1 MRNLKKILAMVLA
14 LVMSLSLMATA
25 GAAQFPDVDDSNP
38 YKTAIDVLDELKVFQ
53 GFEDGTFKPTDTLN
67 RAQAAVL
74 VYRIATGDVENKYLD
89 NYTYMQ
95 QSKFNDL
102 DGYNW
107 AKGYINY
114 CQNAQ
119 IVVGTSA
126 TTFDPGAPVTGYQLM
141 VMLLRTLGYGKAGEF
156 TDPKGWE
163 LQTSTIAEREGL
175 LKNVVSGDFGAP
187 AQRQMVAEILFRGIL
202 HDTVEYSPLTPGG
215 YTDSGVSLG
224 KKTLGLDDIEGVVVA
239 NRIADLYDT
248 EPMKD
253 GQTRMIVDGKDYVI
267 DMDTDASAIG
277 LNHHAYVQNGKVLGS
292 SLEAEGNVIGE
303 PEHGEA
309 AKVADL
315 AKGAGIKTNADT
327 DYYVNF
333 DEVVSD
339 TSNYRLEYLIGLE
352 MTEAEA
358 ASLVARNGGSA
369 WIDDSTANYKFD
381 RASEKGFYIDKDGD
395 LIGTN
400 GIDEDGT
407 TPKNFLYDKVIPAKE
422 TISSTDSRYMKEIFV
437 WSDSKGGDTTSDDLF
452 FGEVYVGTKSKL
464 EEDDISDDISHDEFI
479 EKYINV
485 NENRTIS
492 SSDNGEW
499 LRVIDNNGDGVA
511 EYVLRTDF
519 IMTTV
524 VDYEK
529 RTDLYNVEYD
539 VDENHKIISKIPA
552 GEIRMDDGVDMS
564 VGAVIL
570 YTYIDGYY
578 YISNPEVK
586 TLKVDTKSIEQ
597 KKNIFKSDDVEYTWS
612 GIDKEAELYYTD
624 ISEISYDVNY
634 DMYFDHFGFVR
645 LATEARRN
653 FVLLTDGY
661 FKTDLRN
668 HEWKV
673 ELYNG
678 SEKVETADVVD
689 GARNDSDWD
698 NRRDDGYDGKIDGF
712 IDTFEDDHQG
722 NRGTWKRLNTFGEF
736 YQQLDT
742 TNNTVHYKDKNYKDA
757 AGNTYTD
764 GSLTVGRTTYY
775 QDPFTTNIALASETD
790 GVWTLQDVT
799 DIDSEFNSLYRDY
812 RVYELAGTDKAYDD
826 GDSRIKQRSLKA
838 KSTDLWGIEG
848 NNVDRAT
855 RDTGWDNN
863 AIDNLQ
869 AIQTNGSTLY
879 YYVDG
884 DGKVTS
890 WVGYRNLPE
899 GLENFAPA
907 RAYAVTHKVWADR
920 DTDDTLDYEI
930 ADVVVFENNYSADVY
945 DPQLITTGIN
955 TKRENALGKDSDG
968 EYTEHG
974 VAFGLFDRDELLA
987 RAENAVDREGLWTPQ
1002 LNFYASN
1009 VNKGEAPITENF
1021 AKYGIY
1027 AGQVIVADE
1036 TKHNDYIEIGARDL
1050 NGDRISFYTDD
1061 VAAYEINRISKLGDE
1076 AAHNLEVET
1085 NNNIRLGDRLIVV
1098 LAGDDVKMVVNVSAS
1113 GVDGKNLRND
1123 GVPINK
1129 LVALYSSINN
1139 EWANPAAAKVT
1150 VKFVDD
1156 TADHNLVE
1164 TWKLDADKN
1173 GQLFLP
1179 AADLAL
1185 GGNTIVSVKN
1195 EAGTAIAM
1203 TNEAGVNG
1211 YLLTGISKDTTVTV
1225 TLTVDTNNK
1234 VSLSL
1239 SGFSLSGADLQSAV
1253 KNNALT
1259 NYTAGTDLTGLT
1271 YGDAYKF
1278 VLKTLNN
1285 TQYKYELIPDTTEAE
1300 MSWNAAGTE
1309 LTITGTVNAATTALT
1324 LTRSANDST
1333 DIKIGTRTGA
1343 DVTIL
1348 TKDNTGAAPAKN
1360 ADATVLRGQ
1369 AVTFKVELTTP
1380 ATSKIGKVTYTIQNK
1395 DAVTVEADENGNYTI
1410 PVDAVKQGLPI
1421 TIDVEVKSTAPI
1433 NVTFT
1438 GAKVAVAQMSKD
1450 NLTWVPAADTTVEPD
1465 GVLYLSLSEDV
1476 PTPTADAGATV
1487 EVITAK
1493 RVFKVSGI
1501 TTTTQIT
1508 INAAAGITAL
1518 TGASIDGT
1526 DGSITNPTATGTL
1539 KYALVDDNPAT
1550 DIATIT
1556 ELNNTEA
1563 NVNTVLGVTL
1573 GAVPTLTGAD
1583 AGKFLVF
1590 ADVDSNN
1597 VVGIVAVEV
1606 QLDPAGTITAPT
1618 INNDGTFTPPTAGSG
1633 ASLKYA
1639 LVADEPD
1646 TSVVNVLDKAT
1657 DVEGDLECTL
1667 GNAPTL
1673 SAADNSK
1680 WLIIVEIDDTSEQ
1693 VTKICKVEVSG
1704 INP

>member
-114 CQNAQ
+114 CQNAG

-126 TTFDPGAPVTGYQLM
+126 TTFNPGAPVTGYQLM

-381 RASEKGFYIDKDGD
+381 LASEKGFYIDKDGD

-1526 DGSITNPTATGTL
+1526 DGSIINPTATGTL

>member
-114 CQNAQ
+114 CQNAG

-126 TTFDPGAPVTGYQLM
+126 TTFNPGAPVTGYQLM

-163 LQTSTIAEREGL
+163 LQTASIAEREGI
-175 LKNVVSGDFGAP
+175 LKNVTGGDFGAP
-187 AQRQMVAEILFRGIL
+187 APRQMVAEILFRGIL

-215 YTDSGVSLG
+215 YTESGVSLG

-277 LNHHAYVQNGKVLGS
+277 LNHHAYVKDGKVLAGT
-292 SLEAEGNVIGE
+292 LEAEGNVIGE

-315 AKGAGIKTNADT
+315 AKGAGIKLTKET
-327 DYYVNF
+327 EHYVNF
-333 DEVVSD
+333 DQYINGYSKW
-339 TSNYRLEYLIGLE
+339 RLEYSVQFDDINDQAKFEARIGLD
-352 MTEAEA
+352 
-358 ASLVARNGGSA
+358 L
-369 WIDDSTANYKFD
+369 DDV
-381 RASEKGFYIDKDGD
+381 IVDGAH
-395 LIGTN
+395 
-400 GIDEDGT
+400 DG
-407 TPKNFLYDKVIPAKE
+407 LDKVVNQGVDGAKYTRAIP
-422 TISSTDSRYMKEIFV
+422 R
-437 WSDSKGGDTTSDDLF
+437 
-452 FGEVYVGTKSKL
+452 
-464 EEDDISDDISHDEFI
+464 
-479 EKYINV
+479 
-485 NENRTIS
+485 NRTITPQDITIMEGIFTYASGDTDATDFDVKGSVYAGTNNS
-492 SSDNGEW
+492 SDANVNRNKDLAAVMTWDDFYDEYILGSKTEVTASDNGEW

-539 VDENHKIISKIPA
+539 VDENHRVISKIPA
-552 GEIRMDDGVDMS
+552 DEIRKDDDVDMS

-578 YISNPEVK
+578 YISNPEMK

-1123 GVPINK
+1123 GVAINK
-1129 LVALYSSINN
+1129 LVTLYDRING

-1150 VKFVDD
+1150 VKYVDAD
-1156 TADHNLVE
+1156 GVEIKRETLPAVDGELFLKTADITLAGC
-1164 TWKLDADKN
+1164 TLD
-1173 GQLFLP
+1173 
-1179 AADLAL
+1179 
-1185 GGNTIVSVKN
+1185 SVKN
-1195 EAGTAIAM
+1195 ET
-1203 TNEAGVNG
+1203 TNTVIGESTKQIDGVSTRG
-1211 YLLTGISKDTTVTV
+1211 YLLTGVSEDTEVTV
-1225 TLTVDTNNK
+1225 TLTK
-1234 VSLSL
+1234 VTLDLSL
-1239 SGFSLSGADLQSAV
+1239 TSGGTIALKKNGVAVSPAPTTGADTDVVVGDTFEFTVSSLDNV
-1253 KNNALT
+1253 TNEYVLT
-1259 NYTAGTDLTGLT
+1259 EANGNDIADVETTWNEDNDTVTIKGAIKGTDMDLVLTETVRATVTINEGTVAADATIAFVTLDPLTGVALVDGGDVYKGT
-1271 YGDAYKF
+1271 EVEFTIALDPDTGIENVSYRVGGDAAVDITDTGVYNADADKWTF
-1278 VLKTLNN
+1278 K
-1285 TQYKYELIPDTTEAE
+1285 IPSTAVQTKPVYIDVTTNSTAD
-1300 MSWNAAGTE
+1300 
-1309 LTITGTVNAATTALT
+1309 ITLT
-1324 LTRSANDST
+1324 LTNNSAETVYMSKGAGWDELPGTLDVAYDFDGTIKLDSVNPVIVTSAAESKAKVTNPSGDFINWVISDIT
-1333 DIKIGTRTGA
+1333 DDVEITITDPSAATGIDGISMNA
-1343 DVTIL
+1343 DSGVVSITTPLAEGCSRKYIV
-1348 TKDNTGAAPAKN
+1348 
-1360 ADATVLRGQ
+1360 ADATM
-1369 AVTFKVELTTP
+1369 A
-1380 ATSKIGKVTYTIQNK
+1380 
-1395 DAVTVEADENGNYTI
+1395 
-1410 PVDAVKQGLPI
+1410 
-1421 TIDVEVKSTAPI
+1421 
-1433 NVTFT
+1433 
-1438 GAKVAVAQMSKD
+1438 
-1450 NLTWVPAADTTVEPD
+1450 
-1465 GVLYLSLSEDV
+1465 
-1476 PTPTADAGATV
+1476 
-1487 EVITAK
+1487 
-1493 RVFKVSGI
+1493 
-1501 TTTTQIT
+1501 
-1508 INAAAGITAL
+1508 
-1518 TGASIDGT
+1518 
-1526 DGSITNPTATGTL
+1526 
-1539 KYALVDDNPAT
+1539 
-1550 DIATIT
+1550 T
-1556 ELNNTEA
+1556 ELALLMVGMTQDEAEDAAVLNKTLTDYPESGLTLVKAEA
-1563 NVNTVLGVTL
+1563 N
-1573 GAVPTLTGAD
+1573 
-1583 AGKFLVF
+1583 GKFLVV
-1590 ADVDSNN
+1590 VDFTAA
-1597 VVGIVAVEV
+1597 GRVAK
-1606 QLDPAGTITAPT
+1606 AGESSAL
-1618 INNDGTFTPPTAGSG
+1618 TF
-1633 ASLKYA
+1633 
-1639 LVADEPD
+1639 
-1646 TSVVNVLDKAT
+1646 N
-1657 DVEGDLECTL
+1657 
-1667 GNAPTL
+1667 
-1673 SAADNSK
+1673 
-1680 WLIIVEIDDTSEQ
+1680 
-1693 VTKICKVEVSG
+1693 
-1704 INP
+1704 

>member
-114 CQNAQ
+114 CQNAG

-126 TTFDPGAPVTGYQLM
+126 TTFNPGAPVTGYQLL
-141 VMLLRTLGYGKAGEF
+141 VMILRTLGYGKAGEF

-163 LQTSTIAEREGL
+163 LQTAKIAEREGM
-175 LKNVVSGDFGAP
+175 LKNVTGGDFGAP
-187 AQRQMVAEILFRGIL
+187 APRQMVAEILFRGLL

-215 YTDSGVSLG
+215 YTESGVSLG

-339 TSNYRLEYLIGLE
+339 TSNYRLEYLIGLRNW
-352 MTEAEA
+352 TEYEV
-358 ASLVARNGGSA
+358 ASLVYRNGGSA
-369 WIDDSTANYKFD
+369 WVDTNDNHKFD
-381 RASEKGFYIDKDGD
+381 TGEGGFRVKNGNVVDENDD
-395 LIGTN
+395 PVNWGTLDN
-400 GIDEDGT
+400 TIT
-407 TPKNFLYDKVIPAKE
+407 TVNYHYDKVIPAK
-422 TISSTDSRYMKEIFV
+422 TIITGQDSHFMKEIFDE
-437 WSDSKGGDTTSDDLF
+437 SDNEDGDTSSDDLF
-452 FGEVYVGTKSKL
+452 FGEVYVGTKSTL
-464 EEDDISDDISHDEFI
+464 DEHDVSNDISHDEFI

-492 SSDNGEW
+492 DSDNGEW

-612 GIDKEAELYYTD
+612 GIDKEAELYYDD

-645 LATEARRN
+645 LATEATRN

-661 FKTDLRN
+661 FKTDLRD

-689 GARNDSDWD
+689 GARNDKDWD
-698 NRRDDGYDGKIDGF
+698 GRRDDGYDDKIDGF
-712 IDTFEDDHQG
+712 IDTYEGDHQG

-736 YQQLDT
+736 YQQINDETGAPAKAHMHYTDKADT
-742 TNNTVHYKDKNYKDA
+742 DRYD
-757 AGNTYTD
+757 YTD
-764 GSLTVGRTTYY
+764 GVYTNGNNSYY
-775 QDPFTTNIALASETD
+775 ADPFMTNIALASETD

-799 DIDSEFNSLYRDY
+799 NIDSEFNSLYRNY
-812 RVYELAGTDKAYDD
+812 KVYELAGTDKAFDD

-838 KSTDLWGIEG
+838 KSTDLWGIDG
-848 NNVDRAT
+848 NNVDDD
-855 RDTGWDNN
+855 RDSGWDSN
-863 AIDNLQ
+863 AINSLQ

-879 YYVDG
+879 YYVN
-884 DGKVTS
+884 GKGEVTS

-907 RAYAVTHKVWADR
+907 RAYAVTHVVWADR
-920 DTDDTLDYEI
+920 DENDPLNYEI
-930 ADVVVFENNYSADVY
+930 ADVVVFEDIYSAPVY

-968 EYTEHG
+968 EYNEHG

-987 RAENAVDREGLWTPQ
+987 RAENTVDDEGLWTPQ

-1123 GVPINK
+1123 GVAINK
-1129 LVALYSSINN
+1129 LVTLYNSINN

-1150 VKFVDD
+1150 VKYVDAD
-1156 TADHNLVE
+1156 GVEIKRETLPAVDGELFLKTADITLAGC
-1164 TWKLDADKN
+1164 TLD
-1173 GQLFLP
+1173 
-1179 AADLAL
+1179 
-1185 GGNTIVSVKN
+1185 SVKN
-1195 EAGTAIAM
+1195 ET
-1203 TNEAGVNG
+1203 TNTVIGESTKQIDGVSTRG
-1211 YLLTGISKDTTVTV
+1211 YLLTGVSEDTEVTV
-1225 TLTVDTNNK
+1225 TLTK
-1234 VSLSL
+1234 VTLDLSL
-1239 SGFSLSGADLQSAV
+1239 TSGGTIALKKNGVAVSPAPTTGADTDVVVGDTFEFTVSSLDNV
-1253 KNNALT
+1253 TNEYVLT
-1259 NYTAGTDLTGLT
+1259 EANGNDIADVETTWNEDNDTVTIKGAIKGTDMDLVLTETVRATVTINEGTVAADATIAFVTLDPLTGVALVDGGDVYKGT
-1271 YGDAYKF
+1271 EVEFTIALDPDTGIENVSYRVGGDAAVDITDTGVYNADEDKWTF
-1278 VLKTLNN
+1278 K
-1285 TQYKYELIPDTTEAE
+1285 IPSTAVQTKPVYIDVTTNSTAD
-1300 MSWNAAGTE
+1300 
-1309 LTITGTVNAATTALT
+1309 ITLT
-1324 LTRSANDST
+1324 LTNNSAETVYMSKGAGWDELPGTLDVAYDFDGTIKLDSVNPVIVTSAAESKAKVTNPSGDFINWVISDIT
-1333 DIKIGTRTGA
+1333 DDVEITITDPSAATGIDGISMNA
-1343 DVTIL
+1343 DSGVVSITTPLAEGYSRKYIV
-1348 TKDNTGAAPAKN
+1348 
-1360 ADATVLRGQ
+1360 ADATM
-1369 AVTFKVELTTP
+1369 A
-1380 ATSKIGKVTYTIQNK
+1380 
-1395 DAVTVEADENGNYTI
+1395 
-1410 PVDAVKQGLPI
+1410 
-1421 TIDVEVKSTAPI
+1421 
-1433 NVTFT
+1433 
-1438 GAKVAVAQMSKD
+1438 
-1450 NLTWVPAADTTVEPD
+1450 
-1465 GVLYLSLSEDV
+1465 
-1476 PTPTADAGATV
+1476 
-1487 EVITAK
+1487 
-1493 RVFKVSGI
+1493 
-1501 TTTTQIT
+1501 
-1508 INAAAGITAL
+1508 
-1518 TGASIDGT
+1518 
-1526 DGSITNPTATGTL
+1526 
-1539 KYALVDDNPAT
+1539 
-1550 DIATIT
+1550 T
-1556 ELNNTEA
+1556 ELALLMVGMTQDEAEDAAVLNKTLTDYPESGLTLVKAEA
-1563 NVNTVLGVTL
+1563 N
-1573 GAVPTLTGAD
+1573 
-1583 AGKFLVF
+1583 GKFLVV
-1590 ADVDSNN
+1590 VDFTAA
-1597 VVGIVAVEV
+1597 GRVAK
-1606 QLDPAGTITAPT
+1606 AGESSAL
-1618 INNDGTFTPPTAGSG
+1618 TF
-1633 ASLKYA
+1633 
-1639 LVADEPD
+1639 
-1646 TSVVNVLDKAT
+1646 N
-1657 DVEGDLECTL
+1657 
-1667 GNAPTL
+1667 
-1673 SAADNSK
+1673 
-1680 WLIIVEIDDTSEQ
+1680 
-1693 VTKICKVEVSG
+1693 
-1704 INP
+1704 

>member
-1 MRNLKKILAMVLA
+1 MRNLKKILALVLA
-14 LVMSLSLMATA
+14 FVMSLSLMATA

-53 GFEDGTFKPTDTLN
+53 GFEDGSFKPTDTLN

-114 CQNAQ
+114 CQNAG

-126 TTFDPGAPVTGYQLM
+126 TTFNPGAPVTGYQLL
-141 VMLLRTLGYGKAGEF
+141 VMILRTLGYGKAGEF

-163 LQTSTIAEREGL
+163 LQTASIAEREGI
-175 LKNVVSGDFGAP
+175 LKNVTGGDFGAP
-187 AQRQMVAEILFRGIL
+187 APRQMVAEILFRGIL

-215 YTDSGVSLG
+215 YTESGVSLG

-277 LNHHAYVQNGKVLGS
+277 LNHHAYVKDGKVLAGT
-292 SLEAEGNVIGE
+292 LEAEGNVIGE

-315 AKGAGIKTNADT
+315 AKGAGIKLTKET
-327 DYYVNF
+327 EHYVNF
-333 DEVVSD
+333 DQYINGYSKW
-339 TSNYRLEYLIGLE
+339 RLEYSVQFDDINDQAKFEARIGLD
-352 MTEAEA
+352 
-358 ASLVARNGGSA
+358 L
-369 WIDDSTANYKFD
+369 DDV
-381 RASEKGFYIDKDGD
+381 IVDGAH
-395 LIGTN
+395 
-400 GIDEDGT
+400 DG
-407 TPKNFLYDKVIPAKE
+407 LDKVVNQGVDGAKYTRAIP
-422 TISSTDSRYMKEIFV
+422 R
-437 WSDSKGGDTTSDDLF
+437 
-452 FGEVYVGTKSKL
+452 
-464 EEDDISDDISHDEFI
+464 
-479 EKYINV
+479 
-485 NENRTIS
+485 NRTITPQDITIMEGIFTYASGDTDATDFDVKGSVYAGTNNS
-492 SSDNGEW
+492 SDANVNRNKDLAAVMTWDDFYDEYILGSKTEVTASDNGEW

-539 VDENHKIISKIPA
+539 VDENHRVISKIPA
-552 GEIRMDDGVDMS
+552 DEIRKDDDVDMS

-578 YISNPEVK
+578 YISNPEMK

-1123 GVPINK
+1123 GVAINK
-1129 LVALYSSINN
+1129 LVTLYDRING

-1150 VKFVDD
+1150 VKYVDAD
-1156 TADHNLVE
+1156 GVEIKRETLPAVDGELFLKTADITLAGC
-1164 TWKLDADKN
+1164 TLD
-1173 GQLFLP
+1173 
-1179 AADLAL
+1179 
-1185 GGNTIVSVKN
+1185 SVKN
-1195 EAGTAIAM
+1195 ET
-1203 TNEAGVNG
+1203 TNTVIGESTKQIDGVSTRG
-1211 YLLTGISKDTTVTV
+1211 YLLTGVSEDTEVTV
-1225 TLTVDTNNK
+1225 TLTK
-1234 VSLSL
+1234 VTLDLSL
-1239 SGFSLSGADLQSAV
+1239 TSGGTIALKKNGVAVSPAPTTGADTDVVVGDTFEFTVSSLDNV
-1253 KNNALT
+1253 TNEYVLT
-1259 NYTAGTDLTGLT
+1259 EANGNDIADVETTWNEDNDTVTIKGAIKGTDMDLVLTETVRATVTINEGTVAADATIAFVTLDPLTGVALVDGGDVYKGT
-1271 YGDAYKF
+1271 EVEFTIALDPDTGIENVSYRVGGDAAVDITDTGVYNADADKWTF
-1278 VLKTLNN
+1278 K
-1285 TQYKYELIPDTTEAE
+1285 IPSTAVQTKPVYIDVTTNSTAD
-1300 MSWNAAGTE
+1300 
-1309 LTITGTVNAATTALT
+1309 ITLT
-1324 LTRSANDST
+1324 LTNNSAETVYMSKGAGWDELPGTLDVAYDFDGTIKLDSVNPVIVTSAAESKAKVTNPSGDFINWVISDIT
-1333 DIKIGTRTGA
+1333 DDVEITITDPSAATGIDGISMNA
-1343 DVTIL
+1343 DSGVVSITTPLAEGCSRKYIV
-1348 TKDNTGAAPAKN
+1348 
-1360 ADATVLRGQ
+1360 ADATM
-1369 AVTFKVELTTP
+1369 A
-1380 ATSKIGKVTYTIQNK
+1380 
-1395 DAVTVEADENGNYTI
+1395 
-1410 PVDAVKQGLPI
+1410 
-1421 TIDVEVKSTAPI
+1421 
-1433 NVTFT
+1433 
-1438 GAKVAVAQMSKD
+1438 
-1450 NLTWVPAADTTVEPD
+1450 
-1465 GVLYLSLSEDV
+1465 
-1476 PTPTADAGATV
+1476 
-1487 EVITAK
+1487 
-1493 RVFKVSGI
+1493 
-1501 TTTTQIT
+1501 
-1508 INAAAGITAL
+1508 
-1518 TGASIDGT
+1518 
-1526 DGSITNPTATGTL
+1526 
-1539 KYALVDDNPAT
+1539 
-1550 DIATIT
+1550 T
-1556 ELNNTEA
+1556 ELALLMVGMTQDEAEDAAVLNKTLTDYPESGLTLVKAEA
-1563 NVNTVLGVTL
+1563 N
-1573 GAVPTLTGAD
+1573 
-1583 AGKFLVF
+1583 GKFLVV
-1590 ADVDSNN
+1590 VDFTAA
-1597 VVGIVAVEV
+1597 GRVAK
-1606 QLDPAGTITAPT
+1606 AGESSAL
-1618 INNDGTFTPPTAGSG
+1618 TF
-1633 ASLKYA
+1633 
-1639 LVADEPD
+1639 
-1646 TSVVNVLDKAT
+1646 N
-1657 DVEGDLECTL
+1657 
-1667 GNAPTL
+1667 
-1673 SAADNSK
+1673 
-1680 WLIIVEIDDTSEQ
+1680 
-1693 VTKICKVEVSG
+1693 
-1704 INP
+1704 

>member
-53 GFEDGTFKPTDTLN
+53 GFEDGSFKPTDTLN

-114 CQNAQ
+114 CQNAG

-126 TTFDPGAPVTGYQLM
+126 TTFNPGAPVTGYQLL
-141 VMLLRTLGYGKAGEF
+141 VMILRTLGYGKAGEF

-163 LQTSTIAEREGL
+163 LQTASIAEREGI
-175 LKNVVSGDFGAP
+175 LKNVTGGDFGAP
-187 AQRQMVAEILFRGIL
+187 APRQMVAEILFRGIL

-239 NRIADLYDT
+239 NRIADLYDN

-327 DYYVNF
+327 EYYVNF

-339 TSNYRLEYLIGLE
+339 TSNYRLEYLIGLSL
-352 MTEAEA
+352 TEYEA
-358 ASLVARNGGSA
+358 NRLVAANGGVA
-369 WIDDSTANYKFD
+369 WVDDNTNDHKWTA
-381 RASEKGFYIDKDGD
+381 ADGD
-395 LIGTN
+395 KIDSRTVPTTN
-400 GIDEDGT
+400 GGWDALDNITKVDY
-407 TPKNFLYDKVIPAKE
+407 LYDKVIPAKDFI
-422 TISSTDSRYMKEIFV
+422 TATDHRYMKEIFV
-437 WSDSKGGDTTSDDLF
+437 WSDNKTGDTTSDDLF
-452 FGEVYVGTKSKL
+452 FGEVYVGTKSTL
-464 EEDDISDDISHDEFI
+464 NEDDISDEISYDEFI
-479 EKYINV
+479 EKYINA

-492 SSDNGEW
+492 DSDNGEW

-645 LATEARRN
+645 LATEATRN

-661 FKTDLRN
+661 FKTDLRD

-689 GARNDSDWD
+689 GARNDKDWD
-698 NRRDDGYDGKIDGF
+698 GRRDDGYDDKIDGF
-712 IDTFEDDHQG
+712 IDTYEGDHQG

-736 YQQLDT
+736 YQQINDETGAPAKAHMHYTDKADT
-742 TNNTVHYKDKNYKDA
+742 DRYD
-757 AGNTYTD
+757 YTD
-764 GSLTVGRTTYY
+764 GVYTNGNNSYY
-775 QDPFTTNIALASETD
+775 ADPFMTNIALASETD

-799 DIDSEFNSLYRDY
+799 NIDSEFNSLYRNY
-812 RVYELAGTDKAYDD
+812 KVYELAGTDKAFDD

-838 KSTDLWGIEG
+838 KSTDLWGIDG
-848 NNVDRAT
+848 NNVDDD
-855 RDTGWDNN
+855 RDSGWDSN
-863 AIDNLQ
+863 AINSLQ

-879 YYVDG
+879 YYVN
-884 DGKVTS
+884 GKGEVTS

-907 RAYAVTHKVWADR
+907 RAYAVTHVVWADR
-920 DTDDTLDYEI
+920 DENDPLNYEI
-930 ADVVVFENNYSADVY
+930 ADVVVFEDIYSAPVY

-968 EYTEHG
+968 EYNEHG

-987 RAENAVDREGLWTPQ
+987 RAENTVNDEGLWTPQ

-1009 VNKGEAPITENF
+1009 VNKGEAPITEDF

-1027 AGQVIVADE
+1027 AGPVIVAEE

-1050 NGDRISFYTDD
+1050 NGDRISFYSDD
-1061 VAAYEINRISKLGDE
+1061 VAAYEINRISRNGDE
-1076 AAHNLEVET
+1076 AAHNLDVET
-1085 NNNIRLGDRLIVV
+1085 NDNIRMGDWLIVV

-1123 GVPINK
+1123 GVAINK
-1129 LVALYSSINN
+1129 LVDLYNSINH
-1139 EWANPAAAKVT
+1139 EWANPNTDKYTVEIAKVT
-1150 VKFVDD
+1150 DGINDLQNVVELVSGVITESNVKDFTLEFKMLDGAYAITDVKAENATAVEIGGVWHLFNAEDD
-1156 TADHNLVE
+1156 VKLTVTVQNDNKHSLTQTSGTKRYVVGTSVSLDESIEGSYFTVSDAEGNFYKADGSKWTEADGVAAKFIP
-1164 TWKLDADKN
+1164 TWTVSSGVASVASIKM
-1173 GQLFLP
+1173 P
-1179 AADLAL
+1179 AADVIITDDYYGVSTAFD
-1185 GGNTIVSVKN
+1185 GNKYAR
-1195 EAGTAIAM
+1195 AG
-1203 TNEAGVNG
+1203 E
-1211 YLLTGISKDTTVTV
+1211 TVTV
-1225 TLTVDTNNK
+1225 TVSSATDTPYWFITYEDGTIVWLDNAKFGTGDQEYVKTGEFTMPAQNVSDTDGRNTYYKVIVDGNEEDAVYVMSRATLDISAL
-1234 VSLSL
+1234 VT
-1239 SGFSLSGADLQSAV
+1239 GDYFGYDLDE
-1253 KNNALT
+1253 N
-1259 NYTAGTDLTGLT
+1259 G
-1271 YGDAYKF
+1271 
-1278 VLKTLNN
+1278 
-1285 TQYKYELIPDTTEAE
+1285 IPT
-1300 MSWNAAGTE
+1300 SFK
-1309 LTITGTVNAATTALT
+1309 
-1324 LTRSANDST
+1324 AN
-1333 DIKIGTRTGA
+1333 TGA
-1343 DVTIL
+1343 D
-1348 TKDNTGAAPAKN
+1348 
-1360 ADATVLRGQ
+1360 DAFTVKSSR
-1369 AVTFKVELTTP
+1369 
-1380 ATSKIGKVTYTIQNK
+1380 
-1395 DAVTVEADENGNYTI
+1395 ADENGVINVLSGFYKVTLKDDSSLVERVEGGI
-1410 PVDAVKQGLPI
+1410 DIKKNGVYSYYFTEGESI
-1421 TIDVEVKSTAPI
+1421 TIIPKADKTFTVNGGSTVYDSISGGYVTEVKGSADLTIAAP
-1433 NVTFT
+1433 
-1438 GAKVAVAQMSKD
+1438 VA
-1450 NLTWVPAADTTVEPD
+1450 P
-1465 GVLYLSLSEDV
+1465 
-1476 PTPTADAGATV
+1476 
-1487 EVITAK
+1487 
-1493 RVFKVSGI
+1493 
-1501 TTTTQIT
+1501 
-1508 INAAAGITAL
+1508 
-1518 TGASIDGT
+1518 
-1526 DGSITNPTATGTL
+1526 
-1539 KYALVDDNPAT
+1539 
-1550 DIATIT
+1550 
-1556 ELNNTEA
+1556 
-1563 NVNTVLGVTL
+1563 
-1573 GAVPTLTGAD
+1573 
-1583 AGKFLVF
+1583 
-1590 ADVDSNN
+1590 
-1597 VVGIVAVEV
+1597 
-1606 QLDPAGTITAPT
+1606 
-1618 INNDGTFTPPTAGSG
+1618 
-1633 ASLKYA
+1633 
-1639 LVADEPD
+1639 
-1646 TSVVNVLDKAT
+1646 
-1657 DVEGDLECTL
+1657 
-1667 GNAPTL
+1667 
-1673 SAADNSK
+1673 
-1680 WLIIVEIDDTSEQ
+1680 
-1693 VTKICKVEVSG
+1693 
-1704 INP
+1704 

>member
-114 CQNAQ
+114 CQNAG

-126 TTFDPGAPVTGYQLM
+126 TTFNPGAPVTGYQLM

-163 LQTSTIAEREGL
+163 LQTASIAEREGI
-175 LKNVVSGDFGAP
+175 LKNVTGGDFGAP
-187 AQRQMVAEILFRGIL
+187 APRQMVAEILFRGIL

-215 YTDSGVSLG
+215 YTESGVSLG

-277 LNHHAYVQNGKVLGS
+277 LNHHAYVKDGKVLAGT
-292 SLEAEGNVIGE
+292 LEAEGNVIGE

-315 AKGAGIKTNADT
+315 AKGAGIKLTKET
-327 DYYVNF
+327 EHYVNF
-333 DEVVSD
+333 DQYINGYSKW
-339 TSNYRLEYLIGLE
+339 RLEYSVQFDDINDQAKFEARIGLD
-352 MTEAEA
+352 
-358 ASLVARNGGSA
+358 L
-369 WIDDSTANYKFD
+369 DDV
-381 RASEKGFYIDKDGD
+381 IVDGAH
-395 LIGTN
+395 
-400 GIDEDGT
+400 DG
-407 TPKNFLYDKVIPAKE
+407 LDKVVNRGVDGAKYTRAIP
-422 TISSTDSRYMKEIFV
+422 R
-437 WSDSKGGDTTSDDLF
+437 
-452 FGEVYVGTKSKL
+452 
-464 EEDDISDDISHDEFI
+464 
-479 EKYINV
+479 
-485 NENRTIS
+485 NRTITPQDITIMEGIFTYASGDTDATDFDVKGSVYAGTNNS
-492 SSDNGEW
+492 SDANVNRNKDLAAVMTWDDFYDEYILGSKTEVTASDNGEW

-539 VDENHKIISKIPA
+539 VDENHRVISKIPA
-552 GEIRMDDGVDMS
+552 DEIRKDDDVDMS

-578 YISNPEVK
+578 YISNPEMK

-838 KSTDLWGIEG
+838 KSTDLWGIDG
-848 NNVDRAT
+848 NNVDDD
-855 RDTGWDNN
+855 RDSGWDSN
-863 AIDNLQ
+863 AINSLQ

-879 YYVDG
+879 YYVN
-884 DGKVTS
+884 GKGEVTS

-907 RAYAVTHKVWADR
+907 RAYAVTHVVWADR
-920 DTDDTLDYEI
+920 DENDPLNYEI
-930 ADVVVFENNYSADVY
+930 ADVVVFEDIYSAPVY
-945 DPQLITTGIN
+945 DPQLITTGVN
-955 TKRENALGKDSDG
+955 TKRENALGKDSEG

-987 RAENAVDREGLWTPQ
+987 RAENTVNSEGLWTPQ

-1009 VNKGEAPITENF
+1009 VNKGEAPITEDF

-1027 AGQVIVADE
+1027 AGPVIVAEE

-1050 NGDRISFYTDD
+1050 NGDRISFYSDD
-1061 VAAYEINRISKLGDE
+1061 VAAYEINRISRNGDE
-1076 AAHNLEVET
+1076 AAHNLDVET
-1085 NNNIRLGDRLIVV
+1085 NDNIRMGDWLIVV

-1123 GVPINK
+1123 GVAINK
-1129 LVALYSSINN
+1129 LVDLYNSINH

-1150 VKFVDD
+1150 VKFVNSADD
-1156 TADHNLVE
+1156 SLVE

-1173 GQLFLP
+1173 GRLFLL
-1179 AADLAL
+1179 ASDLAL
-1185 GGNTIVSVKN
+1185 GSSTVVSVKN
-1195 EAGTAIAM
+1195 EAGTAIAA
-1203 TNEAGVNG
+1203 TSETGGTG

-1225 TLTVDTNNK
+1225 TLSGVNNSS
-1234 VSLSL
+1234 VTLTL
-1239 SGFSLSGADLQSAV
+1239 SGISPASASDLQSSVNGA
-1253 KNNALT
+1253 ALAD
-1259 NYTAGTDLTGLT
+1259 YTSATPIGTLT
-1271 YGDAYKF
+1271 YGDEYKF
-1278 VLKTLNN
+1278 VIKGLDKANNDYVLTPASENVELTWTGN
-1285 TQYKYELIPDTTEAE
+1285 TQ
-1300 MSWNAAGTE
+1300 
-1309 LTITGTVNAATTALT
+1309 LTITGKIDAAAVALT
-1324 LTRSANDST
+1324 LTKTAKDTT
-1333 DIKIGTRTGA
+1333 DIVVGSHTGA
-1343 DVTIL
+1343 TVKINGGT
-1348 TKDNTGAAPAKN
+1348 DNT
-1360 ADATVLRGQ
+1360 DATVLRDK
-1369 AVTFKVELTTP
+1369 AVTFTVALGDPDTT
-1380 ATSKIGKVTYTIQNK
+1380 KLGKVTYTIQNK

-1433 NVTFT
+1433 DVTFT

-1539 KYALVDDNPAT
+1539 KYALVNDDPT
-1550 DIATIT
+1550 DAIDAIT

-1563 NVNTVLGVTL
+1563 EVNDALGVAL
-1573 GAVPTLTGAD
+1573 GTTKPTLAAAH

-1590 ADVDSNN
+1590 ADVDGENK

-1606 QLDPAGTITAPT
+1606 QLDAPT
-1618 INNDGTFTPPTAGSG
+1618 D
-1633 ASLKYA
+1633 
-1639 LVADEPD
+1639 
-1646 TSVVNVLDKAT
+1646 NVLSVSIAADTGVVTLTGTTTAANVFYAIVAAADIS
-1657 DVEGDLECTL
+1657 DVEAAIADWNILTTKADIVGEVGALTSNDTTAIT
-1667 GNAPTL
+1667 NQT
-1673 SAADNSK
+1673 SADNGK
-1680 WLIIVEIDDTSEQ
+1680 MIVVVELNGTDDDSTV
-1693 VTKICKVEVSG
+1693 VTYVTHTIAGVTA
-1704 INP
+1704 

>member
-114 CQNAQ
+114 CQNAG

-126 TTFDPGAPVTGYQLM
+126 TTFNPGAPVTGYQLM

-163 LQTSTIAEREGL
+163 LQTAAIAEREGI
-175 LKNVVSGDFGAP
+175 LKNVTGGDFGAP
-187 AQRQMVAEILFRGIL
+187 APRQMVAEILFRGLL

-215 YTDSGVSLG
+215 YTESGVSLG

-239 NRIADLYDT
+239 NRIADLYDN

-339 TSNYRLEYLIGLE
+339 TSNYRLEYLIGLRNW
-352 MTEAEA
+352 TEYEV
-358 ASLVARNGGSA
+358 ASLVYRNGGSA
-369 WIDDSTANYKFD
+369 WVDTNDNHKFD
-381 RASEKGFYIDKDGD
+381 TGEGGFRVKNGNVVDENDD
-395 LIGTN
+395 PVNWGTLDN
-400 GIDEDGT
+400 TIT
-407 TPKNFLYDKVIPAKE
+407 TVNYHYDKVIPAK
-422 TISSTDSRYMKEIFV
+422 TIITGQDSHFMKEIFDE
-437 WSDSKGGDTTSDDLF
+437 SDNEDGDTSSDDLF
-452 FGEVYVGTKSKL
+452 FGEVYVGTKSTL
-464 EEDDISDDISHDEFI
+464 DEHDVSNDISHDEFI

-492 SSDNGEW
+492 DSDNGEW

-612 GIDKEAELYYTD
+612 GIDKEAELYYDD

-645 LATEARRN
+645 LATEATRN

-661 FKTDLRN
+661 FKTDLRD

-689 GARNDSDWD
+689 GARNDKDWD
-698 NRRDDGYDGKIDGF
+698 GRRDDGYDDKIDGF
-712 IDTFEDDHQG
+712 IDTYEGDHQG

-736 YQQLDT
+736 YQQINDETGAPAKAHMHYTDKADT
-742 TNNTVHYKDKNYKDA
+742 DRY
-757 AGNTYTD
+757 GYTD
-764 GSLTVGRTTYY
+764 GVYTNGNNSYY
-775 QDPFTTNIALASETD
+775 ADPFMTNIALASETD

-799 DIDSEFNSLYRDY
+799 NIDSEFNSLYRNY
-812 RVYELAGTDKAYDD
+812 KVYELAGTDKAFDD

-838 KSTDLWGIEG
+838 KSTDLWGIDG
-848 NNVDRAT
+848 NNVDDD
-855 RDTGWDNN
+855 RDSGWDSN
-863 AIDNLQ
+863 AINSLQ

-879 YYVDG
+879 YYVN
-884 DGKVTS
+884 GKGEVTS

-907 RAYAVTHKVWADR
+907 RAYAVTHVVWADR
-920 DTDDTLDYEI
+920 DENDPLNYEI
-930 ADVVVFENNYSADVY
+930 ADVVVFEDIYSAPVY
-945 DPQLITTGIN
+945 DPQLITTGVN
-955 TKRENALGKDSDG
+955 TKRENALGKDSEG

-987 RAENAVDREGLWTPQ
+987 RAENTVNSEGLWTPQ

-1009 VNKGEAPITENF
+1009 VNKGEAPITEDF

-1027 AGQVIVADE
+1027 AGPVIVAEE

-1050 NGDRISFYTDD
+1050 NGDRISFYSDD
-1061 VAAYEINRISKLGDE
+1061 VAAYEINRISRNGDE
-1076 AAHNLEVET
+1076 AAHNLDVET
-1085 NNNIRLGDRLIVV
+1085 NDNIRMGDWLIVV
-1098 LAGDDVKMVVNVSAS
+1098 KPGDDVKMVVNVSAS

-1123 GVPINK
+1123 GVAINK
-1129 LVALYSSINN
+1129 LVTLYNSINH
-1139 EWANPAAAKVT
+1139 EWANPNTDKYTVEIAKVT
-1150 VKFVDD
+1150 DGINDLQNVVELVSGVITESNVKDF
-1156 TADHNLVE
+1156 TLE
-1164 TWKLDADKN
+1164 FKMLDGAY
-1173 GQLFLP
+1173 
-1179 AADLAL
+1179 
-1185 GGNTIVSVKN
+1185 
-1195 EAGTAIAM
+1195 AIADV
-1203 TNEAGVNG
+1203 EAENATAVEIDGVWHLFNAEDDVK
-1211 YLLTGISKDTTVTV
+1211 LTVTVQNDNKHSLTQTSGTERYAVGTSVSLDESIEGSYFTVSDAEGNFYKADGNKWAEADGISTKFIPTWTVTSGVASVASIKMPNADVVVTDGYYGVSTAFDYNGHDYMKYARAGETVTV
-1225 TLTVDTNNK
+1225 TVSSATDTPYWFITYEDGTIVWLDNAKFGTGDQEYVKTGEFTMPAQNVSDTDGRNTYYKVIVDGNEEDAVYVKSRATLDISAL
-1234 VSLSL
+1234 VT
-1239 SGFSLSGADLQSAV
+1239 GDYFGYDLDE
-1253 KNNALT
+1253 N
-1259 NYTAGTDLTGLT
+1259 G
-1271 YGDAYKF
+1271 
-1278 VLKTLNN
+1278 
-1285 TQYKYELIPDTTEAE
+1285 IPT
-1300 MSWNAAGTE
+1300 SFK
-1309 LTITGTVNAATTALT
+1309 
-1324 LTRSANDST
+1324 AN
-1333 DIKIGTRTGA
+1333 TGA
-1343 DVTIL
+1343 D
-1348 TKDNTGAAPAKN
+1348 
-1360 ADATVLRGQ
+1360 DAFTVKSSR
-1369 AVTFKVELTTP
+1369 
-1380 ATSKIGKVTYTIQNK
+1380 
-1395 DAVTVEADENGNYTI
+1395 ADENGVINVLSGFYKVTLKDVSSLVERVEGGI
-1410 PVDAVKQGLPI
+1410 DIEKDGVHSYYFTEGESI
-1421 TIDVEVKSTAPI
+1421 TIIPKADKTFTVNGGSTVYDSISGGYVTEVKGSADLTIAAP
-1433 NVTFT
+1433 VT
-1438 GAKVAVAQMSKD
+1438 
-1450 NLTWVPAADTTVEPD
+1450 P
-1465 GVLYLSLSEDV
+1465 
-1476 PTPTADAGATV
+1476 
-1487 EVITAK
+1487 
-1493 RVFKVSGI
+1493 
-1501 TTTTQIT
+1501 
-1508 INAAAGITAL
+1508 
-1518 TGASIDGT
+1518 
-1526 DGSITNPTATGTL
+1526 
-1539 KYALVDDNPAT
+1539 
-1550 DIATIT
+1550 
-1556 ELNNTEA
+1556 
-1563 NVNTVLGVTL
+1563 
-1573 GAVPTLTGAD
+1573 
-1583 AGKFLVF
+1583 
-1590 ADVDSNN
+1590 
-1597 VVGIVAVEV
+1597 
-1606 QLDPAGTITAPT
+1606 
-1618 INNDGTFTPPTAGSG
+1618 
-1633 ASLKYA
+1633 
-1639 LVADEPD
+1639 
-1646 TSVVNVLDKAT
+1646 
-1657 DVEGDLECTL
+1657 
-1667 GNAPTL
+1667 
-1673 SAADNSK
+1673 
-1680 WLIIVEIDDTSEQ
+1680 
-1693 VTKICKVEVSG
+1693 
-1704 INP
+1704 